1 MIVTKTSP
9 RVLAGCISL
18 LATALALAVS
28 APVLA
33 EKSDREKPINFS
45 AADGNFDYEKRTG
58 ALKGNVIITQGTI
71 TIKADRIEFKQN
83 QDNSMSAM
91 AYGNPISFRQKQDG
105 KDEYYEGSAL
115 RADYDGQK
123 ELLQLFDRAVLKRG
137 TDEIRS
143 NYISYNAATEFFK
156 AEGRGDAA
164 AAQDELGRTDRVRG
178 VFSPKSEGAPGKN
191 NVKGSDRKVAPGLT
205 LKPSEELQPK

>member
-1 MIVTKTSP
+1 MIVTKTSLC
-9 RVLAGCISL
+9 VFAI
-18 LATALALAVS
+18 ALALAVS
-28 APVLA
+28 APALA

-156 AEGRGDAA
+156 AEGRADATA
-164 AAQDELGRTDRVRG
+164 APDELGRTDRVRG
-178 VFSPKSEGAPGKN
+178 VFSPKSEGAPGKG
-191 NVKGSDRKVAPGLT
+191 NVKGSDRKAAPALT
-205 LKPSEELQPK
+205 LKPSEEIQPK

>member
-1 MIVTKTSP
+1 MIN
-9 RVLAGCISL
+9 RYSL
-18 LATALALAVS
+18 RIFVASLALAIS
-28 APVLA
+28 PLTPA
-33 EKSDREKPINFS
+33 EKSDREKPISFS

-83 QDNSMSAM
+83 QDNSMSAV

-123 ELLQLFDRAVLKRG
+123 ELLQLFDRAILKRG

-143 NYISYNAATEFFK
+143 NYISYNAATELFT
-156 AEGRGDAA
+156 AEGRANAA
-164 AAQDELGRTDRVRG
+164 AAPDELGRTDRVRG
-178 VFSPKSEGAPGKN
+178 VFSPKSDSPPSKGSIKGADR
-191 NVKGSDRKVAPGLT
+191 NVKQPALT
-205 LKPSEELQPK
+205 LKPSEEIQPK